1 MSFGYQVLGFGSGET
16 TIGKYVNA
24 VGPDG
29 AAGTVDGDYKY
40 HTFTATKTGSN
51 GFTVKST

>member
-1 MSFGYQVLGFGSGET
+1 MSFGYQVLGFGSGAT